1 MSTVASEPSP
11 QHLRALERANAVRLA
26 RANLKR
32 KIGDGELSAADVFAD
47 CPWEALSMSVADVL
61 MSQRRWGS
69 HRCRKLLFGLRISET
84 KTVGAL
90 TDRQR
95 GELARRLQGGTE
107 HSAAAPAAPAP
118 APVAVPA

>member
-26 RANLKR
+26 RASLKR
-32 KIGDGELSAADVFAD
+32 RIGEGELTAADVFAE
-47 CPWEALSMSVADVL
+47 CPWEASSMSVADVL

-95 GELARRLQGGTE
+95 AELARRLEGET
-107 HSAAAPAAPAP
+107 SCPASVSSAPAP
-118 APVAVPA
+118 ALAVSA